1 MPHFSFNWSSISR
14 SCCRFSLTASGSSSY
29 SSSSLSTSALLV
41 VAEADFDLD
50 MDLDLDEDDVA
61 LDEEEDDVALEEEED
76 DVALEEEEDDS
87 DEEGVGAPPFWVDLE
102 VEGIGGLVIEIEWVD
117 WEVGFDMDAGT
128 E

>member
-14 SCCRFSLTASGSSSY
+14 SCCRFSLAASGSSSY

-41 VAEADFDLD
+41 VAEADLVLD
-50 MDLDLDEDDVA
+50 MDLDLD
-61 LDEEEDDVALEEEED
+61 EDDVALEEEED